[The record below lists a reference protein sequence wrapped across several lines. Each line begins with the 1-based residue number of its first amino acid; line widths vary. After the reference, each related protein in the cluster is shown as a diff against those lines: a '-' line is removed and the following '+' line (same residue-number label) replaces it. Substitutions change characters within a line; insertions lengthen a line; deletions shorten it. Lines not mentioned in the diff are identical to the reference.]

1 MTILMKQTL
10 DEVENFYRD
19 IAGFDISYE
28 DFMDVYRE
36 SGKIEENKY
45 LYIDRTKQ

>member
-1 MTILMKQTL
+1 MTVLLKQTL
-10 DEVENFYRD
+10 DDVENFYRH

-28 DFMDVYRE
+28 DFMDVSRE
-36 SGKIEENKY
+36 SGKFENYKY